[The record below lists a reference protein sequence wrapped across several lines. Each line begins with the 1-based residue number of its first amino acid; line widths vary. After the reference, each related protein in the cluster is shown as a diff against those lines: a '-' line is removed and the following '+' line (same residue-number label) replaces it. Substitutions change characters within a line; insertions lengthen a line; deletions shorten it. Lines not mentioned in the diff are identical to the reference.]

1 MALSKIQSESVNLA
15 DDFAGMHFGGTAD
28 ANVLDDYEEGT
39 WTLTPAD
46 SSGNNSSTTVTGNY
60 TKIGNVVHVQCPS
73 IINIITSNMVQTS
86 SEVLRM
92 TGLPFAASTENFVG
106 NVNMNNLTFDSA
118 RSQIS
123 GTTVGSQSYFRI
135 MKQGSGVN
143 VSFASPSDCISGN
156 TDFINLTMTYKT
168 NS

>member
-28 ANVLDDYEEGT
+28 ANALDDYEEGT

-46 SSGNNSSTTVTGNY
+46 SSGNNSSTTIVGKY
-60 TKIGNVVHVQCPS
+60 TKIGNVVHVQCS
-73 IINIITSNMVQTS
+73 TITNIITSNMVQTT
-86 SEVLRM
+86 SEILRM
-92 TGLPFAASTENFVG
+92 TGLPFAASAANFVG
-106 NVNMNNLTFDSA
+106 NVNMNNLTFDAS

-123 GTTVGSQSYFRI
+123 ATTVSDQSYFRI
-135 MKQGSGVN
+135 MKIGSGVN
-143 VSFASPSDCISGN
+143 NAFATPSDCVSGN
-156 TDFINLTMTYKT
+156 TDFINLTMTYTT